1 MHFERRKGG
10 RHHASTNR
18 NNPHRET
25 ARSPAALRVRT
36 FRHVPSPSWRP
47 SSGRPSSAGQNYA
60 TGRSSHLRLH
70 SRGRGR
76 DANTSDRAYHRGWLC
91 LYRARSR
98 HGCCRCGPAPLFSAP
113 ALLPPAARH
122 AAHTHR
128 RFAPGMPQR
137 TFLTLGK
144 PTQAAIRAG
153 PKCRILTAS
162 RSGSTVPLAST
173 LSRYTY
179 IYNTRDIVHI
189 LAAP

>member
-1 MHFERRKGG
+1 MQQGVVAICDYTAADGGGMPIPVIVPIIAVGCAFTAPVLGMAAAGADRRCSFL
-10 RHHASTNR
+10 H
-18 NNPHRET
+18 
-25 ARSPAALRVRT
+25 
-36 FRHVPSPSWRP
+36 
-47 SSGRPSSAGQNYA
+47 
-60 TGRSSHLRLH
+60 LH
-70 SRGRGR
+70 S
-76 DANTSDRAYHRGWLC
+76 
-91 LYRARSR
+91 SR
-98 HGCCRCGPAPLFSAP
+98 PQPSTH
-113 ALLPPAARH
+113 
-122 AAHTHR
+122 AHTHR

-179 IYNTRDIVHI
+179 IYNTRAIVHI

>member
-60 TGRSSHLRLH
+60 TGVVAICDYTAADGGGMPIPVIVPIIAVGCAFTAPVLGMAAAGADRRRSFLHLH
-70 SRGRGR
+70 S
-76 DANTSDRAYHRGWLC
+76 
-91 LYRARSR
+91 SR
-98 HGCCRCGPAPLFSAP
+98 PQPSTH
-113 ALLPPAARH
+113 
-122 AAHTHR
+122 AHTHR

-137 TFLTLGK
+137 TFHTLGK

-173 LSRYTY
+173 LSRYT
-179 IYNTRDIVHI
+179 
-189 LAAP
+189 